1 MKIRWL
7 TVGIPLL
14 LSLVIMVLMIN
25 GQLQDSVLRLRL
37 SEAWLVIIV
46 GLLLSALLAVNF
58 ASQEQLKRIHA
69 NSMARAREET
79 AEEHRRF
86 LNRLDHEMKN
96 PLMAIR
102 AGLANLDGLSD
113 ESTRTDTMASIEAQ
127 VLRLSHLVGDLRKVA
142 DIGTRPLEQLPIQ
155 AADLVAEAFATAQ
168 DDPLAQQRQLMLNL
182 PPEDSLIQG
191 DRDLLILALHNVINN
206 ALKFT
211 CPGDRI
217 EVRAFKDGDQCI
229 FEVADTGPGIP
240 EPEVTQVWKE
250 LYRGQAAH
258 GTPGNGIGLAL
269 VRAIVELHGGQ
280 ANLHSI
286 LGQGTT
292 VSLSLPVYLQPATS
306 LNLPQ

>member
-1 MKIRWL
+1 MKLRWL
-7 TVGIPLL
+7 TVGIPLV
-14 LSLVIMVLMIN
+14 LSLGIMVLMIN

-37 SEAWLVIIV
+37 SEASLVIIV

-58 ASQEQLKRIHA
+58 ASQERLKRIHE

-96 PLMAIR
+96 PVMAIR

-113 ESTRTDTMASIEAQ
+113 EGTRASAMATIEAQ

-142 DIGTRPLEQLPIQ
+142 DIGTRPLEQLPIL

-168 DDPLAQQRQLMLNL
+168 DDALAPQRQLVLNL
-182 PPEDSLIQG
+182 PPEDILIQG

-206 ALKFT
+206 AIKFT
-211 CPGDRI
+211 CPGDQIAVHGFR
-217 EVRAFKDGDQCI
+217 DGDV
-229 FEVADTGPGIP
+229 FAVEVSDSGPGIP
-240 EPEVTQVWKE
+240 APEVAQVWKE

-258 GTPGNGIGLAL
+258 GIPGNGIGLAL
-269 VRAIVELHGGQ
+269 VRAIVERHGGQ
-280 ANLHSI
+280 ANLQSTS
-286 LGQGTT
+286 GQGTT
-292 VSLSLPVYLQPATS
+292 VSLRLPIYLPPS
-306 LNLPQ
+306 PLPNLPQ